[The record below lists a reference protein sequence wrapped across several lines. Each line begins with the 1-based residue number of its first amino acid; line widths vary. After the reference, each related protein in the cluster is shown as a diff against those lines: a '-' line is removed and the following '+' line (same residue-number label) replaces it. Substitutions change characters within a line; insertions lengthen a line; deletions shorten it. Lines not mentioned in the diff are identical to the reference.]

1 MLPMSFFS
9 DLNTFIISF
18 MIVNKGLLPS
28 FIEVSSIDFTSMY
41 IQSIAI
47 TLLNNNSIPNI
58 VLELTMNVSIVKAS
72 NNEPI

>member
-1 MLPMSFFS
+1 MLPMSFFN
-9 DLNTFIISF
+9 DLNTFIISLI
-18 MIVNKGLLPS
+18 IVNKGLFPS
-28 FIEVSSIDFTSMY
+28 FIDVSSIDLTSMY

-58 VLELTMNVSIVKAS
+58 VFELTMNVSIVKAS

>member
-1 MLPMSFFS
+1 MFPMSFFN

-18 MIVNKGLLPS
+18 MIVNKGLFPS

-41 IQSIAI
+41 IQRIAI

-58 VLELTMNVSIVKAS
+58 VLELTMNVSIVNAS

>member
-1 MLPMSFFS
+1 MLPMSFFN

-28 FIEVSSIDFTSMY
+28 FIDVSSIDFTSMY

>member
-28 FIEVSSIDFTSMY
+28 FIEVSSIDLTSMY

>member
-28 FIEVSSIDFTSMY
+28 FIEVSSIDFISMY

-58 VLELTMNVSIVKAS
+58 VLELTINVSIVKAS

>member
-1 MLPMSFFS
+1 MLPMSFFN

-18 MIVNKGLLPS
+18 IIVNKGLLPS
-28 FIEVSSIDFTSMY
+28 FIDVSSIDFTSMY

>member
-1 MLPMSFFS
+1 
-9 DLNTFIISF
+9 
-18 MIVNKGLLPS
+18 
-28 FIEVSSIDFTSMY
+28 MY

>member
-28 FIEVSSIDFTSMY
+28 FIDVSSIDFTSMY
-41 IQSIAI
+41 IQRIAI

-58 VLELTMNVSIVKAS
+58 VLELTMNVSIVNAS